1 MKCFFSSC
9 MLVFFLCSLC
19 PLNYLNACTTM
30 IVTKGASTDGS
41 TFVAHSDD
49 DDLADQSIIYVPA
62 KDWPKGAK
70 RPVHGSAVANG
81 DLPKFKDFSE
91 PRLVDSSRS
100 PDYAHPGY
108 PKSVPL
114 DYIPQVP
121 HTYAYLDGN
130 YGIVNE
136 YGLMFGEC
144 TDGAKVTNNPE
155 PGKRIFYSSE
165 LSRVALER
173 CRTARDAIQLI
184 GDLIEH
190 YGYYGTGETLPVAD
204 SQEAWVI
211 EMAPS
216 PEGTGGLW
224 VAQRVPDGEFFV
236 AANEFRIRDI
246 VPGNPDQMYARSLF
260 NVVERTGIRS
270 PKDKKKPM
278 DWLTTVSKGEY
289 SHPYYSLRRV
299 WRAFSLAAP
308 SLKLSPWVQDGT
320 TRAYPFSVKPDAK
333 MNLSDIKKIYRDHY
347 EGTEF
352 DLTKGIAAGPFGCP
366 NRYLGPKD
374 PSGDVGDPSVKLEG
388 AWERPISMFYT
399 GYVFI
404 NQLKPNAQFPL
415 NVVSWIALNTPAESV
430 FVPLAVA
437 KTPRPYVNANPKKYD
452 PNSAWWTYNL
462 IGEYSNIKYSYMIK
476 DIQSKALKDEES
488 SERIVND
495 LTYRLE
501 NIAKTTP
508 KKAIDEFSKAL
519 NQNAERI
526 CKDWQN
532 FFIELHFKYNQGFI
546 NSSDKM
552 AQKVGYSQDWL
563 KYTNYKQGPTTYRKK

>member
-1 MKCFFSSC
+1 MKHLFSSC
-9 MLVFFLCSLC
+9 ILLSFIVSLY
-19 PLNYLNACTTM
+19 PPTFVDACTTM
-30 IVTKGASTDGS
+30 IVTKGATRDGS

-49 DDLADQSIIYVPA
+49 DDLSDQSIIYVPA
-62 KDWPKGAK
+62 KDWPKDAK

-81 DLPKFKDFSE
+81 DLPRFKDFSE
-91 PRLVDSSRS
+91 PRLVDPSRS
-100 PDYAHPGY
+100 PDYANPGY
-108 PKSVPL
+108 PKSIPL
-114 DYIPQVP
+114 GYIPQVP

-173 CRTARDAIQLI
+173 CHTAREAVQLI
-184 GDLIEH
+184 GELIET

-211 EMAPS
+211 EIAPS

-246 VPGNPDQMYARSLF
+246 IPGNPDQMYGKTLF
-260 NVVERTGIRS
+260 DVVERTGIRS
-270 PKDKKKPM
+270 PKNKKKPM

-299 WRAFSLAAP
+299 WRAFSLVAP

-320 TRAYPFSVKPDAK
+320 ARAYPFSVRPDAK
-333 MNLSDIKKIYRDHY
+333 LDLSDIKKIYRDHY

-352 DLTKGIAAGPFGCP
+352 DLTKGVAAGPFGCP

-374 PSGDVGDPSVKLEG
+374 PSGDVGNPDIKLEG

-404 NQLKPNAQFPL
+404 NQLKPDQPFPL

-430 FVPLAVA
+430 FVPLAIA
-437 KTPRPYVNANPKKYD
+437 KTPQSYINANPKKYD

-462 IGEYSNIKYSYMIK
+462 IGEYSNIKYSYMIE
-476 DIQSKALKDEES
+476 DIQKRAANYEKS
-488 SERIVND
+488 SEKLIED
-495 LTYRLE
+495 LTYKLQGL
-501 NIAKTTP
+501 AKTNS

-519 NQNAERI
+519 NWNAEKVR
-526 CKDWQN
+526 KDWQN
-532 FFIELHFKYNQGFI
+532 FFVELHVKYNQGFI
-546 NSSDKM
+546 NSQNKM

-563 KYTNYKQGPTTYRKK
+563 KYTNYKQGPTTYKKK

>member
-1 MKCFFSSC
+1 MFNLYSATF
-9 MLVFFLCSLC
+9 VE
-19 PLNYLNACTTM
+19 ACTTM
-30 IVTKGASTDGS
+30 IVTKGASRDGS

-49 DDLADQSIIYVPA
+49 DDLADQSIVYVPA
-62 KDWPKGAK
+62 KDWPENSK
-70 RPVHGSAVANG
+70 RPVHGSAVAVKE
-81 DLPKFKDFSE
+81 LPKFNDFYI
-91 PRLVDSSRS
+91 PRLVDPSRS
-100 PDYAHPGY
+100 PDYANSEHK
-108 PKSVPL
+108 KSIPL
-114 DYIPQVP
+114 GYIPQVS

-144 TDGAKVTNNPE
+144 TNGAKVTNEPE
-155 PGKRIFYSSE
+155 EGKRIFYSAE

-173 CRTARDAIQLI
+173 CRTAREAIQLI
-184 GDLIEH
+184 GKLIET

-224 VAQRVPDGEFFV
+224 VAQRVPDGEFFI

-246 VPGNPDQMYARSLF
+246 IPGNPDQIYGRTLF
-260 NVVERTGIRS
+260 DVVERTGIRS

-299 WRAFSLAAP
+299 WRAFSLVAP
-308 SLKLSPWVQDGT
+308 SLKLSPWVKDGT
-320 TRAYPFSVKPDAK
+320 TRDYPFSIRPDAK
-333 MNLSDIKKIYRDHY
+333 VDISDIKKIYRDHY

-374 PSGDVGDPSVKLEG
+374 LSGDVGDPNIKLEG

-399 GYVFI
+399 GYVFV
-404 NQLKPNAQFPL
+404 NQLKADNPFPL
-415 NVVSWIALNTPAESV
+415 NVISWIALDTPAESV

-437 KTPRPYVNANPKKYD
+437 KTPRSYVNANPEKYAPD
-452 PNSAWWTYNL
+452 SAWWTYNL
-462 IGEYSNIKYSYMIK
+462 VSEYSNVKYSYMIK
-476 DIQSKALKDEES
+476 DIQNRALKHEDNSEKLIENLTYELESLSRTNSKKAL
-488 SERIVND
+488 
-495 LTYRLE
+495 
-501 NIAKTTP
+501 
-508 KKAIDEFSKAL
+508 DEFSKAL
-519 NQNAERI
+519 NQNAEKIR
-526 CKDWQN
+526 KDWQN
-532 FFIELHFKYNQGFI
+532 FFIELYVKYNQGFI
-546 NSSDKM
+546 NYPDKM

-563 KYTNYKQGPTTYRKK
+563 KYTNYKQGPTTYKKNK